1 MTFKVG
7 GLFSGVGGIELGF
20 QKAGFDIA
28 WANEFDRE
36 ACISYR
42 KNFKHL
48 LIEKDVYELKG
59 NDLAPVD
66 VLVAGFP
73 CQAFSLAGKR
83 KGFDDE
89 RGNLFF
95 EKRTI

>member
-36 ACISYR
+36 ACITYR
-42 KNFKHL
+42 KNSKYL

-59 NDLAPVD
+59 TTLHQWMFWLQVFH
-66 VLVAGFP
+66 VKHS
-73 CQAFSLAGKR
+73 Q
-83 KGFDDE
+83 
-89 RGNLFF
+89 
-95 EKRTI
+95 